1 MRFLWCHEPKLWF
14 YSLYTFII
22 QLHLFLL
29 VLLLLLLFS
38 QPFLPITV
46 YVMYTQQPI
55 FFSCILCVWWFDC
68 LYVCESLPCL
78 IPVEVRREDSSLC
91 NWSDRRL
98 WVNMWMLVTKP
109 CFSGRPASAL
119 SHQAISPGLTN
130 NFHTPE
136 KIRGKEEAG
145 SFRVC
150 ILLCRNL
157 NHLWGIFL

>member
-1 MRFLWCHEPKLWF
+1 MVLPSLHI
-14 YSLYTFII
+14 YSPVASISACFPFII
-22 QLHLFLL
+22 IIL
-29 VLLLLLLFS
+29 S
-38 QPFLPITV
+38 AISPYN
-46 YVMYTQQPI
+46 YVCNVHSTTNF

-78 IPVEVRREDSSLC
+78 IPVEVRREDSSLW

-98 WVNMWMLVTKP
+98 RVNMWMLVTKP
-109 CFSGRPASAL
+109 YFSGRPASAL
-119 SHQAISPGLTN
+119 SHQAISPGLTS
-130 NFHTPE
+130 NFHIPE

-157 NHLWGIFL
+157 NHL